1 MPPRRQRKQQEV
13 GSTPLELPQDTTPRL
28 IDEETYDQTLE
39 TLVTALEARSRL
51 PRGRYARVTEYAL
64 DIGRHLGLQP
74 GTPAWHD
81 LKRAALLNDVGTLGV
96 SDFTLHKPGP
106 LTPEEW
112 DEMRRHPAIG
122 YEMLRHIKSLSG
134 AAAII
139 LAHHERFDGKGYP
152 SGLAGDDIPLGA
164 RILAVADAFDAMTS
178 DRPYR
183 RALPWEVAH
192 DEIVK
197 HSGAQF
203 DSRVVNAFLECYEAW
218 FREPHR
224 LATSA
229 SSADRRREMAW
240 LAANRRDL
248 ETEHAGQWIA
258 VHGDRD
264 RGRRG
269 RPGNRHPKVR
279 RQKYRD
285 PLVIATR
292 FKECQEAVQVAQWL

>member
-1 MPPRRQRKQQEV
+1 LPPRRQRKQQEV
-13 GSTPLELPQDTTPRL
+13 GGTPLELPQATTARL

-39 TLVTALEARSRL
+39 TLVTALEARRRL

-81 LKRAALLNDVGTLGV
+81 LKRAALLNDVGTIGV
-96 SDFTLHKPGP
+96 SDFILHKPGP

-112 DEMRRHPAIG
+112 EEMKRHPAIG
-122 YEMLRHIKSLSG
+122 YEMFRHVKSLSD

-139 LAHHERFDGKGYP
+139 HAHHERFDGKGYP
-152 SGLAGDDIPLGA
+152 SGLAGDEIPLGA
-164 RILAVADAFDAMTS
+164 RILAVADTFDAMTS

-197 HSGAQF
+197 QSGAQF
-203 DSRVVNAFLECYEAW
+203 DPRVVNGFLECYEGW
-218 FREPHR
+218 FREPHPLR
-224 LATSA
+224 TEPSFG
-229 SSADRRREMAW
+229 DRRREIAW
-240 LAANRRDL
+240 LAANRGDL
-248 ETEHAGQWIA
+248 EARYAGKWIA
-258 VHGDRD
+258 VDGDDVVAVDDDLATAMRKAKAK
-264 RGRRG
+264 GVG
-269 RPGNRHPKVR
+269 
-279 RQKYRD
+279 D
-285 PLVIATR
+285 PLVVAAR